1 MSFLSG
7 LFSGNTG
14 PSYEKE
20 VVGAFGKTVG
30 ALQRKEEGD
39 GKKRLRDEEEK
50 ERARAT
56 RHDDL
61 GGKYVSTSQG
71 KIGISTPGDPS
82 ERGGGKKRRKSR
94 RKKRRKSR
102 RKKRRKSRRNRNK
115 HLGGAKCKCC
125 SCCKKRKK
133 SRRRVKKRR

>member
-39 GKKRLRDEEEK
+39 KKKILREEEEK

-61 GGKYVSTSQG
+61 GGEYVSTSQG

-102 RKKRRKSRRNRNK
+102 RKKRRKSRR
-115 HLGGAKCKCC
+115 
-125 SCCKKRKK
+125 KRKK
-133 SRRRVKKRR
+133 SRRKKRR